1 MAPTAIQALV
11 ELEATRR
18 KVEEYFS
25 SDKSKL
31 EAYRDANSKTH
42 LGDQYLQKKKRNGI
56 SSDAK
61 KMMPPFVL
69 KHVVQKDLN
78 QYDAP
83 NGMLNLLELMNTIHT
98 GSRFSDEFYSEVLFH
113 SMLTKVIES
122 DHPHKMGTS
131 TGEMKFPGALKLKI
145 VYDSRCRLASGSSF
159 ELQYRILTK
168 NADGSIAP
176 GAWKKTSSTYK
187 DSHKQ
192 VIETDMIKW
201 KIVANNKPV
210 DARWGIRMLIHA
222 LEVDKNRELLNKEQI
237 EQDLIDLTTT
247 WDKRADEKLTQ
258 WINSATR
265 SLSFSSHVIGSLH
278 LAPKSIQLSKNEL
291 VRLTELNSRSQ
302 RQLSLRYCMLRSFNR
317 RLNNLL
323 NLVDLSRS
331 DLSWSI
337 ASKVRNSS
345 YMIFADVK
353 SRFLNKA
360 LVATSF
366 RVMRPPTRRRQRTE
380 IMVDRIGAAARSKSL
395 GLTEPL
401 RSNGVFAQLYRGLK
415 DWHPAYLRRAGQSFR
430 VKFSGERGIDAGGLY
445 RECLNEA
452 VEELFSQHLTLFVKT
467 PNALNEGGIGYVP
480 NPKCSTPSHLKMFE
494 FVGKLIGMSL
504 RSDAC
509 LAFEFPPL
517 IWKMICGSEIV
528 IEDLKS
534 VDIAGMQMLDRFRKD
549 LCIEEAELRFVIK
562 DISGEDVELI
572 RYGRSV
578 RVDSKNKEKYCT
590 LSEQYKL
597 HEFDSQA
604 QAIRR
609 GFVTIVPE
617 RVLGLML
624 WNELEELVVGS
635 SEIDIGTLKSHTTY
649 GSRSFERSITVRHF
663 WNVLES
669 FTNEE
674 RAMFVRFAWGRS
686 RLPRSGHWDN
696 NFTLMRCGSDPNRLP
711 VAHTCFFQLDLPPYR
726 TEDELRE
733 RLLLAINDGAGVMGL
748 A

>member
-1 MAPTAIQALV
+1 M
-11 ELEATRR
+11 
-18 KVEEYFS
+18 
-25 SDKSKL
+25 
-31 EAYRDANSKTH
+31 
-42 LGDQYLQKKKRNGI
+42 
-56 SSDAK
+56 
-61 KMMPPFVL
+61 
-69 KHVVQKDLN
+69 
-78 QYDAP
+78 
-83 NGMLNLLELMNTIHT
+83 
-98 GSRFSDEFYSEVLFH
+98 
-113 SMLTKVIES
+113 
-122 DHPHKMGTS
+122 
-131 TGEMKFPGALKLKI
+131 
-145 VYDSRCRLASGSSF
+145 
-159 ELQYRILTK
+159 
-168 NADGSIAP
+168 
-176 GAWKKTSSTYK
+176 
-187 DSHKQ
+187 
-192 VIETDMIKW
+192 
-201 KIVANNKPV
+201 
-210 DARWGIRMLIHA
+210 
-222 LEVDKNRELLNKEQI
+222 
-237 EQDLIDLTTT
+237 
-247 WDKRADEKLTQ
+247 
-258 WINSATR
+258 
-265 SLSFSSHVIGSLH
+265 
-278 LAPKSIQLSKNEL
+278 
-291 VRLTELNSRSQ
+291 
-302 RQLSLRYCMLRSFNR
+302 
-317 RLNNLL
+317 
-323 NLVDLSRS
+323 
-331 DLSWSI
+331 
-337 ASKVRNSS
+337 
-345 YMIFADVK
+345 
-353 SRFLNKA
+353 
-360 LVATSF
+360 
-366 RVMRPPTRRRQRTE
+366 
-380 IMVDRIGAAARSKSL
+380 
-395 GLTEPL
+395 
-401 RSNGVFAQLYRGLK
+401 
-415 DWHPAYLRRAGQSFR
+415 
-430 VKFSGERGIDAGGLY
+430 
-445 RECLNEA
+445 
-452 VEELFSQHLTLFVKT
+452 
-467 PNALNEGGIGYVP
+467 
-480 NPKCSTPSHLKMFE
+480 
-494 FVGKLIGMSL
+494 
-504 RSDAC
+504 
-509 LAFEFPPL
+509 LAFEFPSL

-604 QAIRR
+604 QAMRR